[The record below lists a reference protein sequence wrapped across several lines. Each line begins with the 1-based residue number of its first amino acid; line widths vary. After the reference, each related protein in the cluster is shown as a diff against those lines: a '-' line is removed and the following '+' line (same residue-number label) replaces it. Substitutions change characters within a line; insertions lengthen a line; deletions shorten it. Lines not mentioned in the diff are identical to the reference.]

1 MLPVVALLNGWVASE
16 RWPLRTLRVQG
27 SLHNVDEQLLRATVL
42 PYAKRGFFAVPLEQA
57 QEAVARLPWVER
69 AEVRKHWPDV
79 LEVRVVEHRPFARWG
94 NDQLLSEHGRLFP
107 VNGIRVPAKL
117 PTLGGPAT
125 RVHDVVALYN
135 ESRALFASTGRDVR
149 ALRLD
154 ARGRITTQQGDL
166 LQPAVTLP
174 AGTKE
179 SDVQIGSDGTISV
192 ANRQVGRIQL
202 MTVRSPQGLQSA
214 GDNLFRATTA
224 SGAATALPGGRLTQ
238 GAVEASNV
246 DVADTMTE
254 MMDAQRSYQL
264 ASKAIQMQDQLLQ
277 IANSVKS

>member
-1 MLPVVALLNGWVASE
+1 MLEGLYSAAAGMQAQTQRMDTVANDLANVNTNGYKRERVAFRDLLYVRDASGN
-16 RWPLRTLRVQG
+16 VQSG
-27 SLHNVDEQLLRATVL
+27 AGAAATTIG
-42 PYAKRGFFAVPLEQA
+42 RGFTQGAVRETGNPLDLAIENGGFLQ
-57 QEAVARLPWVER
+57 VRR
-69 AEVRKHWPDV
+69 ADGTTA
-79 LEVRVVEHRPFARWG
+79 L
-94 NDQLLSEHGRLFP
+94 
-107 VNGIRVPAKL
+107 
-117 PTLGGPAT
+117 T
-125 RVHDVVALYN
+125 RD
-135 ESRALFASTGRDVR
+135 G

-179 SDVQIGSDGTISV
+179 SDVRIGSDGTISV
-192 ANRQVGRIQL
+192 GNRQVGRIQL

-214 GDNLFRATTA
+214 GDNLFRTTAA

>member
-1 MLPVVALLNGWVASE
+1 MLEGLYSAAAGMQAQTQRMDTVANDLANVNTNGYKRERVAFRDLLYVRDASGN
-16 RWPLRTLRVQG
+16 VQSG
-27 SLHNVDEQLLRATVL
+27 AGAAATTIG
-42 PYAKRGFFAVPLEQA
+42 RGFTQGAVRETGNPLDLAIENGGFLQ
-57 QEAVARLPWVER
+57 VRR
-69 AEVRKHWPDV
+69 ADGTTA
-79 LEVRVVEHRPFARWG
+79 L
-94 NDQLLSEHGRLFP
+94 
-107 VNGIRVPAKL
+107 
-117 PTLGGPAT
+117 T
-125 RVHDVVALYN
+125 RD
-135 ESRALFASTGRDVR
+135 G

-214 GDNLFRATTA
+214 GDNLFRATAA

>member
-1 MLPVVALLNGWVASE
+1 VNTNGYKRERVAFRDLLYVRDASGN
-16 RWPLRTLRVQG
+16 VQSG
-27 SLHNVDEQLLRATVL
+27 AGAAATTIG
-42 PYAKRGFFAVPLEQA
+42 RGFTQGAIRETGNPLDLAIENGGFLQ
-57 QEAVARLPWVER
+57 VRR
-69 AEVRKHWPDV
+69 ADGTTA
-79 LEVRVVEHRPFARWG
+79 L
-94 NDQLLSEHGRLFP
+94 
-107 VNGIRVPAKL
+107 
-117 PTLGGPAT
+117 T
-125 RVHDVVALYN
+125 RD
-135 ESRALFASTGRDVR
+135 G

-174 AGTKE
+174 PGTKE

-192 ANRQVGRIQL
+192 GNRQVGRIQL

-214 GDNLFRATTA
+214 GDNLFRATAA

-254 MMDAQRSYQL
+254 MMDAQRSFQL
-264 ASKAIQMQDQLLQ
+264 ASKAVQMQDQLLQ

>member
-1 MLPVVALLNGWVASE
+1 MLEGLYSAAAGMQAQTQRMDTVANDLANVNTNGYKRERVAFRDLLYVRDASGN
-16 RWPLRTLRVQG
+16 VQSG
-27 SLHNVDEQLLRATVL
+27 AGAAATTIG
-42 PYAKRGFFAVPLEQA
+42 RGFTQGAVRETGNPLDLAIENGGFLQ
-57 QEAVARLPWVER
+57 VRR
-69 AEVRKHWPDV
+69 ADGTTA
-79 LEVRVVEHRPFARWG
+79 L
-94 NDQLLSEHGRLFP
+94 
-107 VNGIRVPAKL
+107 
-117 PTLGGPAT
+117 T
-125 RVHDVVALYN
+125 RD
-135 ESRALFASTGRDVR
+135 G

-192 ANRQVGRIQL
+192 GNRQVGRIQL

-214 GDNLFRATTA
+214 GDNLFRATAA
-224 SGAATALPGGRLTQ
+224 SGAPTALAGGRLTQ